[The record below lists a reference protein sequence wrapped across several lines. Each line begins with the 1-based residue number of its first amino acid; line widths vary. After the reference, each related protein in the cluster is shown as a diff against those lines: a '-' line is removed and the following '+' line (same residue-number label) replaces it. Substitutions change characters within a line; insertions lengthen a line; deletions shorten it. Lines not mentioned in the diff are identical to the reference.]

1 MSTHDQLAS
10 SRFCICIS
18 FLTPTYIVLLALL
31 FRLCIDLRSANRFC
45 IFVLKYFSVMKLL
58 QNKREMY
65 PIVLASHAPRRAP
78 SSWSKDWR
86 LSDLGFWISDR
97 SRWLWGSR
105 SINSTRQI
113 ICFILFPSI
122 KFISIRESL
131 LLPQFRLIILNS
143 LYQINK
149 NGIFAQ

>member
-1 MSTHDQLAS
+1 MARGRGTTLDASQMSTHDQLAS

-18 FLTPTYIVLLALL
+18 FLTPTYIVLLSLL
-31 FRLCIDLRSANRFC
+31 FRLCIDLRSAKRFC

-65 PIVLASHAPRRAP
+65 PIV
-78 SSWSKDWR
+78 R
-86 LSDLGFWISDR
+86 LIERLTAFGFWISDR